1 MDSAE
6 VIVGV
11 EDGVGGLAVCDRA
24 VRRRTAV
31 DMAATVAPGRG
42 SGLADVCRTKRE
54 LRRS

>member
-11 EDGVGGLAVCDRA
+11 DDDRGELVACDRA

-31 DMAATVAPGRG
+31 DAVVMAASGRV
-42 SGLADVCRTKRE
+42 SGLAMVRRMKRE
-54 LRRS
+54 SRRS

>member
-31 DMAATVAPGRG
+31 DTAEMAALSRG
-42 SGLADVCRTKRE
+42 SGSTEVRRTKRE